1 MHHVVRSQS
10 IFRGWS
16 YVIRGR
22 IKHIRGSGTDL
33 EYRPKKGAGA
43 AQGKNLKA
51 MGNPSML
58 KAIVADLRCPPC
70 ELLIPQAG
78 GGVLCCE
85 AARKLVRQELADKPK
100 VKIKVK
106 EFVNDVRQGMDDQS
120 LIRKYSLSV
129 TMLPKVLDQLVA
141 AGHLNEQDLAA
152 RNIFDSTQKV
162 AQLFSMPGDELE

>member
-1 MHHVVRSQS
+1 
-10 IFRGWS
+10 
-16 YVIRGR
+16 
-22 IKHIRGSGTDL
+22 
-33 EYRPKKGAGA
+33 
-43 AQGKNLKA
+43 
-51 MGNPSML
+51 ML
-58 KAIVADLRCPPC
+58 NGIVADFCCPPS
-70 ELLIPQAG
+70 ELLIPQVG
-78 GGVLCCE
+78 GGVLCCK

-120 LIRKYSLSV
+120 LIRKYSLNV

-162 AQLFSMPGDELE
+162 AQLFSFPGDELE

>member
-1 MHHVVRSQS
+1 
-10 IFRGWS
+10 
-16 YVIRGR
+16 
-22 IKHIRGSGTDL
+22 
-33 EYRPKKGAGA
+33 
-43 AQGKNLKA
+43 
-51 MGNPSML
+51 
-58 KAIVADLRCPPC
+58 
-70 ELLIPQAG
+70 
-78 GGVLCCE
+78 
-85 AARKLVRQELADKPK
+85 VRQELADKPK